1 MKTETIE
8 KILNFLEEK
17 ESKELP
23 KSWFDSIEKLKLIK
37 ELENH
42 PDDIKYRYEG
52 DLELSHTNITKLP
65 NDLYVV
71 GSLNLWKCQELTKL
85 PNYLYVGDHL
95 NIEGTNIEEIPNNLY
110 VGGYLSLYGCTQ
122 ITKLPNYLYV
132 GDHLNIE
139 GTNIEEIPNN
149 LYVEFDLYIEN
160 TPLAKKYTNEEIY
173 EMIKLHGGEIK
184 WDIYS

>member
-1 MKTETIE
+1 M
-8 KILNFLEEK
+8 
-17 ESKELP
+17 
-23 KSWFDSIEKLKLIK
+23 
-37 ELENH
+37 
-42 PDDIKYRYEG
+42 
-52 DLELSHTNITKLP
+52 
-65 NDLYVV
+65 
-71 GSLNLWKCQELTKL
+71 NLWKCQELTKL

>member
-1 MKTETIE
+1 MDRNTIE
-8 KILNFLEEK
+8 KILNFLDANEGK
-17 ESKELP
+17 KLP

-52 DLELSHTNITKLP
+52 DLELSETNITKLP

-71 GSLNLWKCQELTKL
+71 GSLNLWKCQEL
-85 PNYLYVGDHL
+85 
-95 NIEGTNIEEIPNNLY
+95 
-110 VGGYLSLYGCTQ
+110 
-122 ITKLPNYLYV
+122 TKLPNYLYV

-173 EMIKLHGGEIK
+173 EMIKLRGGEIK

>member
-1 MKTETIE
+1 MKSETIE
-8 KILNFLEEK
+8 KILNFLQNNEGK
-17 ESKELP
+17 KLP

-52 DLELSHTNITKLP
+52 DLELSETNITKLP

-85 PNYLYVGDHL
+85 PDKLHVGDDL

-122 ITKLPNYLYV
+122 ITKLPNDLYV
-132 GDHLNIE
+132 GDYLNIE

-160 TPLAKKYTNEEIY
+160 TPLSDKYTHEEIY
-173 EMIKLHGGEIK
+173 EMVRLRGGEIK

>member
-8 KILNFLEEK
+8 KILNFLQNNEGK
-17 ESKELP
+17 NLP

-37 ELENH
+37 ELENY
-42 PDDIKYRYEG
+42 PDGTQYRYEG
-52 DLELSHTNITKLP
+52 DLELSETNITKLP

-85 PNYLYVGDHL
+85 PNYLYVGRNL
-95 NIEGTNIEEIPNNLY
+95 NISYTNITKLPNDLY
-110 VGGYLSLYGCTQ
+110 VGSSLSLYGCTQ
-122 ITKLPNYLYV
+122 ITKLPNDLYV

-139 GTNIEEIPNN
+139 GTNREEIPNN

-173 EMIKLHGGEIK
+173 EMIKLRGGEIK